1 MLIVNL
7 PTSFKHALFCV
18 LVHYSEWGYY
28 RDDRSGNCMLNT
40 EYGPNLDCLTGY
52 VAC

>member
-1 MLIVNL
+1 MLCFAFL
-7 PTSFKHALFCV
+7 Y
-18 LVHYSEWGYY
+18 VHYSEWGYY
-28 RDDRSGNCMLNT
+28 RDDRSGNCTLNA